1 MVVPFLVSYI
11 LQEPIGGKVAS
22 EPLAARS
29 LVSRRGDR
37 EKLSALDVAALGI
50 GDLLA
55 RGAAAL
61 PSRRHV
67 AEAHVAAAPGH
78 LGRAL
83 AHAMRSPARVLRPRE
98 VPQILVRSRELGAP
112 DGRGCS
118 AEAQP
123 AIEAG
128 KRRVVGTPADR
139 DDVHPGGKPLAADD
153 GDRRVGAGGENV
165 RAPYPARGPSQAKPS
180 TSWRFAISAAK
191 PPPCASVRL

>member
-1 MVVPFLVSYI
+1 MHAAKTEVVLTVVSFLVSYVR
-11 LQEPIGGKVAS
+11 QEPIGGKVAS

-37 EKLSALDVAALGI
+37 EKLGALDIAALRI

-98 VPQILVRSRELGAP
+98 VPQILVRSRELGTP
-112 DGRGCS
+112 DGRGCG

-123 AIEAG
+123 AVEARA
-128 KRRVVGTPADR
+128 RRIVGTPPDR
-139 DDVHPGGKPLAADD
+139 DDVHARRQPFAADD
-153 GDRRVGAGGENV
+153 GNRRVGARGANV
-165 RAPYPARGPSQAKPS
+165 SALARHAPFLARGVVE
-180 TSWRFAISAAK
+180 SA
-191 PPPCASVRL
+191 PH